1 MGEKQG
7 FKRCAFGGFDRKDVI
22 NYIEELA
29 AERSA
34 LAAENEKLRAELEH
48 CECAAEDWNDGENIK
63 SADEILAALEKEYSI
78 LCADVDVNLAHVK
91 CETDNVE
98 ERLRKLSDALKDA
111 GGRISSL
118 RTSLNKESE

>member
-7 FKRCAFGGFDRKDVI
+7 FKRRAFGGFDRKDVI

-29 AERSA
+29 AERNA
-34 LAAENEKLRAELEH
+34 LAAENEKLRSELDR
-48 CECAAEDWNDGENIK
+48 CECIAENCDDGENIK
-63 SADEILAALEKEYSI
+63 NADEILASLEKEYSI

-111 GGRISSL
+111 GGRISAL
-118 RTSLNKESE
+118 RTSLNKENK